1 MGDKIRIASLIII
14 LLCPLIFGIGAGL
27 SYFMPQCTWAASA
40 PAGGCILLGI
50 NLNWLITL
58 ATIAFV
64 GSFFAVPF
72 GVVVN
77 IIGIAVK
84 SHEDKAKAG
93 SQNKVVN

>member
-1 MGDKIRIASLIII
+1 MGRKIHIASLIIM
-14 LLCPLIFGIGAGL
+14 LVCPLIFGIGAGL

-58 ATIAFV
+58 ATIAFI
-64 GSFFAVPF
+64 GSFFAIPIGLVIK
-72 GVVVN
+72 
-77 IIGIAVK
+77 IIGTAV
-84 SHEDKAKAG
+84 SSREDKAKAA